1 MDIQTLSQQLITSL
15 APFLPYL
22 LKMGEQAAEEA
33 AKKFGAEAWEGAKAL
48 WARLKPKVEAKPAS
62 QEAVT
67 DLAANPQNE
76 KAQTALQWQLEK
88 LLAEDQALAR
98 EVQQALETPAAQQVI
113 AQNER
118 SVAIGGDASG
128 GVIITGDQNTVQQGK
143 YNIQIDR
150 AAGLAIGD
158 GARVEQPDDQS

>member
-33 AKKFGAEAWEGAKAL
+33 AKKLGAEAWEGAKAL
-48 WARLKPKVEAKPAS
+48 WAKLKPKVEANPAA
-62 QEAVT
+62 QEAVQE
-67 DLAANPQNE
+67 AADHPE
-76 KAQTALQWQLEK
+76 DADARAALRLQLRK
-88 LLAEDQALAR
+88 LLAEDEALAY
-98 EVQQALETPAAQQVI
+98 EVQQALEAPALRQVI
-113 AQNER
+113 AQGAR
-118 SVAIGGDASG
+118 SVAIGKDVSDS
-128 GVIITGDQNTVQQGK
+128 VIVTGDQNTVQQGK